1 MALNNIQLING
12 RLIRKDENDDSI
24 VVIHLYI
31 RDVHPDHNVKDEI
44 VDMIEPRFLFYCGRL
59 DYEEDRIN
67 QDECESSDE
76 CETIDQIVVIAG
88 RFNDVHLIS
97 FHAITAC
104 YGIRIEIL
112 NEFPAYSEIKEMIE
126 RLGNV
131 VRYDN
136 DNPCFDPMSSIRQ
149 SAMKSLKY
157 DILQI
162 QRKIRRGGL
171 DDPEEAEHLIGV
183 LKSELKKTKE
193 IQSHMKSLKPRVRP
207 NRMKSLFESLS
218 LAE

>member
-1 MALNNIQLING
+1 MALHNIQLVNG

-24 VVIHLYI
+24 VAIHLFI

-44 VDMIEPRFLFYCGRL
+44 VDMIEPRFLFYCGRMSY
-59 DYEEDRIN
+59 DN
-67 QDECESSDE
+67 QVESNEPSSDE
-76 CETIDQIVVIAG
+76 VDSGTIDQIVVIVG

-104 YGIRIEIL
+104 YGIRVEVL
-112 NEFPAYSEIKEMIE
+112 KEFPAYSEIKDMIE

-136 DNPCFDPMSSIRQ
+136 DNPCFNSMFSIRQ

-162 QRKIRRGGL
+162 KRKIRRGGL
-171 DDPEEAEHLIGV
+171 DDPEEAEHLMRV
-183 LKSELKKTKE
+183 LKNELKKTKA
-193 IQSHMKSLKPRVRP
+193 IQQHMKSLQPRIQP
-207 NRMKSLFESLS
+207 DPMNELFQALK